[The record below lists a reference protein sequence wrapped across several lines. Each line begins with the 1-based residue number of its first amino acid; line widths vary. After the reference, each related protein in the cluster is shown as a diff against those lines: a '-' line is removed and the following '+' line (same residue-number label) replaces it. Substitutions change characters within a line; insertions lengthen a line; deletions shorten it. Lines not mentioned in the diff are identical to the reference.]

1 MHSVPCV
8 TALNARK
15 YSTLSDQPGRYN
27 RAASYLKQHK
37 GLVRNHAEDQH
48 RRMNTLRRGPM
59 SPQES
64 LPAPLT
70 GNSERL
76 NPNRLRD
83 ADS

>member
-1 MHSVPCV
+1 MQSVHYV
-8 TALNARK
+8 IVQDAQI

-70 GNSERL
+70 GKSERL
-76 NPNRLRD
+76 NPNRLRN

>member
-1 MHSVPCV
+1 MQSVHYAI
-8 TALNARK
+8 ALDAQR
-15 YSTLSDQPGRYN
+15 YLTLSDQPGRYN

-37 GLVRNHAEDQH
+37 GLARNHAEDQH

-70 GNSERL
+70 GKSERL
-76 NPNRLRD
+76 NPNRLRN